1 MTSSHTAPPPGHPPL
16 PARDRRARVAVASAF
31 GAQGLAYAGL
41 LSSLPGFKDR
51 FGIGDDAVTFAILG
65 VGILAAVGT
74 VVAERV
80 ARGRGGS
87 RSVLVSGLV
96 TVAIAVVVIALAP
109 HVAFFFL
116 GFAVYGLGLGQ
127 VDAGTNMQAVSL
139 QRAYGRSIVT
149 GFYAAWSA
157 AGVLGAL
164 YVSAYA
170 HFDVPQRVALPLLA
184 LLVLGVALLVLR
196 AAWRSHD
203 APLEVSAE
211 EARAA
216 RALPWS
222 GILILGAAV
231 VAYYVVDTASSTWGT
246 VYLVEVLDA
255 GHDVAPFGYAAYI
268 GTTLVSRLTG
278 DFAVR
283 RWGRVAVIRAAGLLG
298 TVGLLA
304 VVLAR
309 SPVLAIAGFA
319 LTGIGLG
326 VVAPLCFAAAG
337 ALSPAHANAVIARLN
352 SFNYLGA
359 ILGGVLVGA
368 IASGSTLRLGFVVPL
383 VLAAVII
390 LLAPGFAVGQG
401 HGPGPELL
409 DVPVDAAAHSG
420 PVA

>member
-1 MTSSHTAPPPGHPPL
+1 VTSPHTAPHPGHPAPL
-16 PARDRRARVAVASAF
+16 ARDRRARIAIAFAF

-51 FGIGDDAVTFAILG
+51 FGIGDDAVTLAILG
-65 VGILAAVGT
+65 VGILAAAGT

-80 ARGRGGS
+80 ARGAGGS

-96 TVAIAVVVIALAP
+96 TVAVAVVVIALAP
-109 HVAFFFL
+109 HVAFFFA
-116 GFAVYGLGLGQ
+116 GFAIYGLGLGQ

-170 HFDVPQRVALPLLA
+170 HYEVPQQVALPVLA
-184 LLVLGVALLVLR
+184 VGVLLVAVLVVR
-196 AAWRSHD
+196 AGWRSHD
-203 APLEVSAE
+203 APFEVSPE
-211 EARAA
+211 ESRAA

-222 GILILGAAV
+222 GILVLGAAV
-231 VAYYVVDTASSTWGT
+231 VAYFVVDTASSTWGT
-246 VYLVEVLDA
+246 VYIADVLDA
-255 GHDVAPFGYAAYI
+255 GHDVAPLGYAAYV

-283 RWGRVAVIRAAGLLG
+283 RWGRVAVIRTAGLLG
-298 TVGLLA
+298 ALGLLA
-304 VVLAR
+304 VVLAH
-309 SPVLAIAGFA
+309 SAPLAIAGFA

-326 VVAPLCFAAAG
+326 VVAPLSFAAAG
-337 ALSPAHANAVIARLN
+337 ALAPAHANAVIARLN

-359 ILGGVLVGA
+359 ILGGVLVGV
-368 IASGSTLRLGFVVPL
+368 IASGSTLRLGFIVPL
-383 VLAAVII
+383 VLAAVVI
-390 LLAPGFAVGQG
+390 LLAPGFAVGPG
-401 HGPGPELL
+401 HGPGPEIL
-409 DVPVDAAAHSG
+409 DEPADVAPPSG
-420 PVA
+420 AVE

>member
-1 MTSSHTAPPPGHPPL
+1 VTSSHIAPHPAHTPL
-16 PARDRRARVAVASAF
+16 SPRDRRARVAVASAF

-80 ARGRGGS
+80 ARSPGGS

-116 GFAVYGLGLGQ
+116 GFALYGLGLGQ

-139 QRAYGRSIVT
+139 QHAYGRSIVT

-157 AGVLGAL
+157 AGVVGAL

-170 HFDVPQRVALPLLA
+170 HFDVPQQAALPLLA
-184 LLVLGVALLVLR
+184 LVVLAIAVLVTR
-196 AAWRSHD
+196 AAWHSHD
-203 APLEVSAE
+203 APFAVSAE

-222 GILILGAAV
+222 GILVLGAAV

-246 VYLVEVLDA
+246 VYLADVLDA
-255 GHDVAPFGYAAYI
+255 GHDVAPFGYAVYV
-268 GTTLVSRLTG
+268 GTTLVSRLAG

-283 RWGRVAVIRAAGLLG
+283 RWGRVAVIRTAGLLG

-304 VVLAR
+304 VVLAH
-309 SPVLAIAGFA
+309 SPVLAISGFA
-319 LTGIGLG
+319 LTGLGLG

-368 IASGSTLRLGFVVPL
+368 IASGSTLRFGFVVPL

-390 LLAPGFAVGQG
+390 LLAPGFAVGHGQG
-401 HGPGPELL
+401 PRPEIL
-409 DVPVDAAAHSG
+409 DEPADATPHTRAAE
-420 PVA
+420 

>member
-1 MTSSHTAPPPGHPPL
+1 MTSTHTAPDPDLTPPSP
-16 PARDRRARVAVASAF
+16 RDRRARIAVAFAF
-31 GAQGLAYAGL
+31 AAQGLVYAGL

-74 VVAERV
+74 VIAERV
-80 ARGRGGS
+80 ARGAGGS

-96 TVAIAVVVIALAP
+96 TVAIAVVIIALAP
-109 HVAFFFL
+109 HISFFFL

-157 AGVLGAL
+157 AGVVGAL

-170 HFDVPQRVALPLLA
+170 HYGIAQQVALPVLA
-184 LLVLGVALLVLR
+184 LAALAVAVVVLR
-196 AAWRSHD
+196 SAWRSHD
-203 APLEVSAE
+203 APYEVSAE
-211 EARAA
+211 DARAA

-246 VYLVEVLDA
+246 LYLTDVLDA
-255 GHDVAPFGYAAYI
+255 GHDIAPFGYAAYV

-283 RWGRVAVIRAAGLLG
+283 RWGRVAVIRAAGILG

-304 VVLAR
+304 IVLAH
-309 SPVLAIAGFA
+309 SSVLAIAGFA

-352 SFNYLGA
+352 SFNYVGA

-368 IASGSTLRLGFVVPL
+368 IASGSTLRFGFIVPL

-390 LLAPGFAVGQG
+390 LLAPGFAVGQS
-401 HGPGPELL
+401 HGPATEVL
-409 DVPVDAAAHSG
+409 DEPADAASHAG
-420 PVA
+420 TVE

>member
-1 MTSSHTAPPPGHPPL
+1 VTSSHIAPHPAHTPL
-16 PARDRRARVAVASAF
+16 SPRDRRARVAVASAF

-80 ARGRGGS
+80 ARSPGGS

-116 GFAVYGLGLGQ
+116 GFALYGLGLGQ

-139 QRAYGRSIVT
+139 QHAYGRSIVT

-157 AGVLGAL
+157 AGVVGAL

-170 HFDVPQRVALPLLA
+170 HFDVPQQAALPLLA
-184 LLVLGVALLVLR
+184 LVVLAIAVLVTR
-196 AAWRSHD
+196 AAWHSHD
-203 APLEVSAE
+203 APFAVSAE

-222 GILILGAAV
+222 GILVLGAAV
-231 VAYYVVDTASSTWGT
+231 VAYFVVDTASSTWGT
-246 VYLVEVLDA
+246 VYLADVLDA
-255 GHDVAPFGYAAYI
+255 GHDVAPFGYAVYV
-268 GTTLVSRLTG
+268 GTTLVSRLAG

-283 RWGRVAVIRAAGLLG
+283 RWGRVAVIRTAGLLG

-304 VVLAR
+304 VVLAH
-309 SPVLAIAGFA
+309 SPVLAISGFA
-319 LTGIGLG
+319 LTGLGLG

-368 IASGSTLRLGFVVPL
+368 IASGSTLRFGFVVPL

-390 LLAPGFAVGQG
+390 LLAPGFAVGHGQG
-401 HGPGPELL
+401 PRPEIL
-409 DVPVDAAAHSG
+409 DEPADATPHTRAAE
-420 PVA
+420 